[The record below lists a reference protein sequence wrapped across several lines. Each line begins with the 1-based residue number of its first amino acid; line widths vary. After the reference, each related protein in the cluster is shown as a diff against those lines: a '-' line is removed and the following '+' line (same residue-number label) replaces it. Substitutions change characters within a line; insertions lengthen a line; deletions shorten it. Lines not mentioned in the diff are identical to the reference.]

1 MSVGSSSGTWET
13 YQKEYYENEN
23 YSPPHS
29 SYQVPISPQLGAG
42 PCELLSVHDGIL
54 ATLIMYRLCAGTLCT
69 YAVHIRCA
77 HMLCTYAVHICCEVM
92 SAILMYVTR
101 NHVTGVLP
109 ILWLSFLLSPF
120 SDVPWAWWV
129 DIDALFMVWHWLPL
143 MANILISHES
153 LHWPWSR
160 ARRPFSDHGQE
171 QARWIGINIH
181 IQPADQHLTSHVVKI
196 IMPMKSES
204 IEFLIY
210 GSFPHRVKLSHFV
223 S

>member
-1 MSVGSSSGTWET
+1 MRNLPE
-13 YQKEYYENEN
+13 
-23 YSPPHS
+23 
-29 SYQVPISPQLGAG
+29 
-42 PCELLSVHDGIL
+42 GIL
-54 ATLIMYRLCAGTLCT
+54 WKWELFSPSQQLPSTNISSTRGRALWALVCPWWNFGYLDHVQTLCG
-69 YAVHIRCA
+69 YAVHIRRA
-77 HMLCTYAVHICCEVM
+77 HMLWRYEHNTHAVNRRH
-92 SAILMYVTR
+92 
-101 NHVTGVLP
+101 HVIAVLP
-109 ILWLSFLLSPF
+109 ILWLSFLLPPF

-143 MANILISHES
+143 MANILISHGS

-171 QARWIGINIH
+171 QARWIGISIH

-196 IMPMKSES
+196 ITPMKSES

-210 GSFPHRVKLSHFV
+210 GYFPRRVELSSSV

>member
-1 MSVGSSSGTWET
+1 MCMSVGSSSGTWET

-29 SYQVPISPQLGAG
+29 SYQVPISPQLGPG

-69 YAVHIRCA
+69 YAVHIRRA
-77 HMLCTYAVHICCEVM
+77 HMLWSYERNTHAVNRRH
-92 SAILMYVTR
+92 
-101 NHVTGVLP
+101 HVIAVLP
-109 ILWLSFLLSPF
+109 ILWLSFLLPPF

-143 MANILISHES
+143 MANILISHGS

-171 QARWIGINIH
+171 QARWIGISIH

-196 IMPMKSES
+196 IKPMKSES

-210 GSFPHRVKLSHFV
+210 GYFPRRVELSPSV